1 MRNKRFLLLSVLA
14 LSLVGRAQTTFPL
27 NDVADPKY
35 SHYAFTNA
43 TIVKDANTTITNGTM
58 VIKDGK
64 IVAIGQGL
72 KVPAGAIE
80 VNASGK
86 YIYPSFIDIYS
97 DYGTPAQQARQGGFD
112 FSARAQ
118 ITTNTKGAYGWNQ
131 AVRPEVDAY
140 KVFAADATKAKALR
154 DLGFGTVLTHVKDGI
169 ARGTGTIVSLADE
182 KENLVMLKEKATAH
196 YSFNKGSSTQSY
208 PGSMMG
214 SIALLRQTY
223 LDAKWYKNRPEK
235 EGVNIS
241 LQA

>member
-1 MRNKRFLLLSVLA
+1 MMRNKRLLLLCVLA

-140 KVFAADATKAKALR
+140 KLFAADPAKAK
-154 DLGFGTVLTHVKDGI
+154 G
-169 ARGTGTIVSLADE
+169 
-182 KENLVMLKEKATAH
+182 
-196 YSFNKGSSTQSY
+196 
-208 PGSMMG
+208 
-214 SIALLRQTY
+214 
-223 LDAKWYKNRPEK
+223 
-235 EGVNIS
+235 
-241 LQA
+241 